1 MHRRKSSKEDV
12 DDGDTFV
19 LIPDNE
25 PTTAPTLTAAPAR
38 LGLSHL
44 NPGIPARPPTVRRP
58 PSISL
63 NSPPS
68 SPFRASHARVR
79 SISSGPFIPPVSS
92 PLANT
97 FHVPLHPFEPGQ
109 VDDAAE
115 GLRGHGRRHSRV
127 HSRNLSIFFPR
138 PHATISEDLPSDIES
153 APNNHSQSQ
162 INLHITASQSEPLQI
177 GHDLTASFSFGS
189 SDSIPKSNS
198 TGVIPAG
205 VTARRGHHHKHS
217 LSHNF
222 FSFLDP
228 ARQLQPE
235 AKPQELHTAPTP
247 APMSPWS
254 PVSNIQGGESTSS
267 SKVDLTTGTSSRSS
281 SASPVPPSSPYLS
294 LNLSKDGLLARVAC
308 ILQFCLGGLLWVRG
322 QAIGSL
328 ACTGLGYWVVFDA
341 FGIAAGG
348 PLLGRSKG
356 GFSPARTQ
364 TTLLFAQCV
373 YLMFAGVYVAKEA
386 VEHILLS
393 TGHGH
398 GHGRPS
404 SSLSPAV
411 SSPSALNASL
421 NAARGITRGLG
432 LHGAGEMG
440 NDGHHHHPGDERPEM
455 LGLRYPLGLVI
466 MVLLSL
472 LATSILFE
480 HHDVLVRVTNKHIHF
495 PSPLSLFQ
503 RSRLPPSFSVPG
515 KGQPQAPWERI
526 LRNPY
531 ALPPILF
538 CLAILGGEMVLNVAH
553 YTPFDLSLATLQ
565 VIITTHVAYAAC
577 IVLGGV
583 LLQTAPAASFGGAGG
598 IGTKGTGINAKG
610 TNTIESK
617 MESFWRVVREIE
629 RHEHVTSL
637 PAPHV
642 WQVCPPGQGEMRSS
656 GLQSAPG
663 LKSSS
668 AQRSVL
674 SPSLSYAPRGPE
686 PQLIIT
692 LSPHVPS
699 SLRDEEVLK
708 FMRAC
713 QGVRGGVCW

>member
-1 MHRRKSSKEDV
+1 MHRRKSSKEDL

-38 LGLSHL
+38 LASGLPQL
-44 NPGIPARPPTVRRP
+44 GPGIPARPPTVRRP

-63 NSPPS
+63 NSPPT

-79 SISSGPFIPPVSS
+79 SISSGPFMPPVSS

-115 GLRGHGRRHSRV
+115 GLRGHGRRHSRM
-127 HSRNLSIFFPR
+127 HSRNLSLFFPR
-138 PHATISEDLPSDIES
+138 PHATISEDLPSDVES
-153 APNNHSQSQ
+153 APNNNLQSQ
-162 INLHITASQSEPLQI
+162 IDLHIPASQSEPLQI
-177 GHDLTASFSFGS
+177 GHDRTASFSFGS
-189 SDSIPKSNS
+189 SGSMPKSNS
-198 TGVIPAG
+198 TGAVPAG

-228 ARQLQPE
+228 ARQSQPE
-235 AKPQELHTAPTP
+235 AKPEELHTAPTP

-254 PVSNIQGGESTSS
+254 PVSNIQGGESASS
-267 SKVDLTTGTSSRSS
+267 GNVDLTAGTSSRSS
-281 SASPVPPSSPYLS
+281 SASPAPSPSPYFS

-341 FGIAAGG
+341 FGIAVGG
-348 PLLGRSKG
+348 PLLGRSKS
-356 GFSPARTQ
+356 GFGPARTQ

-386 VEHILLS
+386 VEHVLLS
-393 TGHGH
+393 AGHGH

-404 SSLSPAV
+404 P
-411 SSPSALNASL
+411 SPSPPSAALTLAFNVSL
-421 NAARGITRGLG
+421 NATGGITRGLG

-440 NDGHHHHPGDERPEM
+440 NDGHHHHWGDERPEM

-466 MVLLSL
+466 IVLFSL
-472 LATSILFE
+472 LATSIVFE
-480 HHDVLVRVTNKHIHF
+480 HHDVLVRVTNKHIHL

-515 KGQPQAPWERI
+515 RGQAQAPWERI

-538 CLAILGGEMVLNVAH
+538 CVAILGGEMVLNVTH

-565 VIITTHVAYAAC
+565 VIITTHVAYVAC

-583 LLQTAPAASFGGAGG
+583 LLQTAPAASFGSVG
-598 IGTKGTGINAKG
+598 K
-610 TNTIESK
+610 SK

-642 WQVCPPGQGEMRSS
+642 WQVCPPGQGEMR
-656 GLQSAPG
+656 
-663 LKSSS
+663 
-668 AQRSVL
+668 
-674 SPSLSYAPRGPE
+674 GPE

-699 SLRDEEVLK
+699 SLRDEEILK
-708 FMRAC
+708 FTRWAC
-713 QGVRGGVCW
+713 ERVRGAFVGDGVRGVGVKVEVCVGVIRG